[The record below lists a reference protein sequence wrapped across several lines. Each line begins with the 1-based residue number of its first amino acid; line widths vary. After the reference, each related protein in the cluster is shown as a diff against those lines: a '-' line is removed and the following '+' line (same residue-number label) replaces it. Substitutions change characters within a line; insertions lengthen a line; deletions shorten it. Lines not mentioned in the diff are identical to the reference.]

1 MKSIKALCSTLAA
14 ITALSAFSLTA
25 FADETTVTTT
35 TPAPSFSFDMDQY
48 LSTYTTASTYD
59 YYGDPYY
66 DTDGNAELINNQ
78 NVIYSSARLQFI
90 SVTTK
95 DGHVF
100 YIIIDYADT
109 DGDNVYFLNKV
120 DDFDLYSLL
129 YTGDEN
135 VLDSYKDQST
145 VSATGT
151 GANAQQ
157 NGNQSTTST
166 KITEPADAEQPKPG
180 MSERTKL
187 LLVMGVI
194 FVVVLGVAF
203 TIKVI
208 SIKKNRSI
216 PTDDYME
223 EDEEEIVEDFSDF
236 ENDEVEIQ

>member
-25 FADETTVTTT
+25 FADETIVTTT
-35 TPAPSFSFDMDQY
+35 TPAPSFSFDMEQY

-157 NGNQSTTST
+157 NQSTTST
-166 KITEPADAEQPKPG
+166 KATEPADAEKPKAG
-180 MSERTKL
+180 MSEDTKL
-187 LLVMGVI
+187 LLILGGLFVVVMGVAVTVK
-194 FVVVLGVAF
+194 VV
-203 TIKVI
+203 
-208 SIKKNRSI
+208 SMKKKRAV
-216 PTDDYME
+216 PMDDYAE
-223 EDEEEIVEDFSDF
+223 EDDEIVEGFNEF

>member
-14 ITALSAFSLTA
+14 ITAFSAFSLTA

-157 NGNQSTTST
+157 NQSTTST
-166 KITEPADAEQPKPG
+166 KATEPADAEKPKAG
-180 MSERTKL
+180 MSEDTKL
-187 LLVMGVI
+187 LLILGGLFVVVMGVAVTVK
-194 FVVVLGVAF
+194 VV
-203 TIKVI
+203 
-208 SIKKNRSI
+208 SMKKKRAI
-216 PTDDYME
+216 PMDDYAEE
-223 EDEEEIVEDFSDF
+223 EDEIVEGFNEF

>member
-1 MKSIKALCSTLAA
+1 MKSIKVLCSTLAA
-14 ITALSAFSLTA
+14 ITAFAAFSLTA

-35 TPAPSFSFDMDQY
+35 TPAPSFSFDMEQY
-48 LSTYTTASTYD
+48 LSTYTTASSYD

-78 NVIYSSARLQFI
+78 NVIYSSARLQFV

-151 GANAQQ
+151 GGNAQQ
-157 NGNQSTTST
+157 NQSTTST
-166 KITEPADAEQPKPG
+166 KATEPADAEQPKSG
-180 MSERTKL
+180 MSEDTKL
-187 LLVMGVI
+187 LLILGGLFVVVMGVAVTVK
-194 FVVVLGVAF
+194 VV
-203 TIKVI
+203 
-208 SIKKNRSI
+208 SMKKKRAI
-216 PTDDYME
+216 PMDDYAEE
-223 EDEEEIVEDFSDF
+223 EDEIVEGFNEF

>member
-1 MKSIKALCSTLAA
+1 MKSVKALCSTLAA
-14 ITALSAFSLTA
+14 ITAFSAFSPTA

-35 TPAPSFSFDMDQY
+35 TPAPSFSFNMDQY

-59 YYGDPYY
+59 YYGDPHY

-90 SVTTK
+90 SLTTK

-135 VLDSYKDQST
+135 VLDSYKDQSI

-151 GANAQQ
+151 DTNAQQ
-157 NGNQSTTST
+157 SQSATST
-166 KITEPADAEQPKPG
+166 KATEPVDAEKPKAG
-180 MSERTKL
+180 MSEDTKL
-187 LLVMGVI
+187 LLILGGLFVVVMGVAVTVK
-194 FVVVLGVAF
+194 VV
-203 TIKVI
+203 
-208 SIKKNRSI
+208 SMKKKRAI
-216 PTDDYME
+216 PMDDYAEE
-223 EDEEEIVEDFSDF
+223 EDEIVEGVNEF